1 MHYHDVTVTY
11 FFFVQQ
17 TSEISCSQ
25 RRVSE
30 LQTRVQE
37 LEDAL
42 ARCQKDLAK
51 ERDVTSKLQ
60 RDLKENNAQKLDQ
73 VRRRLVQFGPP

>member
-1 MHYHDVTVTY
+1 M
-11 FFFVQQ
+11 
-17 TSEISCSQ
+17 
-25 RRVSE
+25 SE

-73 VRRRLVQFGPP
+73 VRHQLPSLSDDPRGRDWDRCNVQSVPGYSGQF